1 MSENAAM
8 KSTADRNADDAEL
21 ARFAALA
28 NKWWDPGGEMRG
40 LHQINPLRLDYID
53 DRAGIAGK
61 TCLDVGC
68 GGGLVSEGLAGRE
81 ASAVLGIDLA
91 EDLLSV
97 ARLHATGAALDNLE
111 YRLVDADTLA
121 AEAPGH
127 FDLVTCLEVL
137 EHVPDPAALVHTLGQ
152 LVAPGGDLVLATLN
166 RTPKAFALAIVG
178 AEYLLGMVPKGTHQ
192 YERFIRPSELDEW
205 ARPGGLEL
213 AELRGIEYQPL
224 AGTFRL
230 SGDVAVNYLAHFRR
244 GAD

>member
-1 MSENAAM
+1 MESAAH
-8 KSTADRNADDAEL
+8 RNADDAEL

-28 NKWWDPGGEMRG
+28 SHWWDPAGEMRG

-53 DRAGIAGK
+53 ERAGIAAK

-68 GGGLVSEGLAGRE
+68 GGGLVSEGLASRG

-91 EDLLSV
+91 EDLLTV
-97 ARLHATGAALDNLE
+97 ARLHATGTALKNLE

-121 AEAPGH
+121 AEAPGG
-127 FDLVTCLEVL
+127 FELVTCLEVL
-137 EHVPDPAALVHTLGQ
+137 EHVPDPAALVRTLGK

-166 RTPKAFALAIVG
+166 RTPKAFGLAIVG

-192 YERFIRPSELDEW
+192 YERFIRPSELNEW
-205 ARPGGLEL
+205 ARAAGLEL

-224 AGTFRL
+224 AGNFRL
-230 SGDVAVNYLAHFRR
+230 SGDVSVNYLAHFRR
-244 GAD
+244 GAG

>member
-1 MSENAAM
+1 MQ
-8 KSTADRNADDAEL
+8 STAKPNADDAEL

-28 NKWWDPGGEMRG
+28 GKWWDPGGEMRG

-53 DRAGIAGK
+53 ERAGIAGK

-68 GGGLVSEGLAGRE
+68 GGGLVSEGLASRG
-81 ASAVLGIDLA
+81 AATVLGIDLA
-91 EDLLSV
+91 EDMLSV
-97 ARLHATGAALDNLE
+97 AQLHAAGSELDNLE
-111 YRLVDADTLA
+111 YRMVDADALA
-121 AEAPGH
+121 AETPGH
-127 FDLVTCLEVL
+127 FELVTCLEVL
-137 EHVPDPAALVHTLGQ
+137 EHVPDPAALVRTLGR

-192 YERFIRPSELDEW
+192 YERFIRPSELDDW
-205 ARPGGLEL
+205 ARAVGLEL

-224 AGTFRL
+224 AGNFRL

-244 GAD
+244 GAG

>member
-1 MSENAAM
+1 MAAT
-8 KSTADRNADDAEL
+8 KDPNADAAEL

-53 DRAGIAGK
+53 EQAGIAGK

-68 GGGLVSEGLAGRE
+68 GGGLVSEGLASRG
-81 ASAVLGIDLA
+81 ASTVLGIDLV
-91 EDLLSV
+91 EDMLRV
-97 ARLHATGAALDNLE
+97 ARLHASGTALDNLE

-121 AEAPGH
+121 EEAPGH

-178 AEYLLGMVPKGTHQ
+178 AEYVLGMVPKGTHQ

-205 ARPGGLEL
+205 ARAAGLEL
-213 AELRGIEYQPL
+213 VALSGMEYQPL
-224 AGTFRL
+224 AGNFRL
-230 SGDVAVNYLAHFRR
+230 SADVAVNYLAHFRR
-244 GAD
+244 SAD

>member
-1 MSENAAM
+1 MQ
-8 KSTADRNADDAEL
+8 STAKPNADDAEL

-28 NKWWDPGGEMRG
+28 GKWWDPGGEMRG

-53 DRAGIAGK
+53 ERARIAGK

-68 GGGLVSEGLAGRE
+68 GGGLVSEGLASRG
-81 ASAVLGIDLA
+81 AATVLGIDLA
-91 EDLLSV
+91 EDMLSV
-97 ARLHATGAALDNLE
+97 ARLHAAGSELDNLE
-111 YRLVDADTLA
+111 YRLVDADALA
-121 AEAPGH
+121 AETPGH
-127 FDLVTCLEVL
+127 FELVTCLEVL
-137 EHVPDPAALVHTLGQ
+137 EHVPDPAALVRTLCR

-192 YERFIRPSELDEW
+192 YELFIRPSELDDW
-205 ARPGGLEL
+205 ARAAGLEL

-224 AGTFRL
+224 AGNFRL

-244 GAD
+244 GAG

>member
-1 MSENAAM
+1 ME
-8 KSTADRNADDAEL
+8 STANRNADDAEL
-21 ARFAALA
+21 KRFAALA
-28 NKWWDPGGEMRG
+28 SHWWDPAGEMRG

-53 DRAGIAGK
+53 ERAGIAGK

-68 GGGLVSEGLAGRE
+68 GGGLVSEGLACRG
-81 ASAVLGIDLA
+81 AGDVLGIDLA
-91 EDLLSV
+91 EDMLTV
-97 ARLHATGAALDNLE
+97 ARLHASGADLDNLD

-121 AEAPGH
+121 AEAPGR

-137 EHVPDPAALVHTLGQ
+137 EHVPDPAALVLALGR

-205 ARPGGLEL
+205 SRAAGLEL
-213 AELRGIEYQPL
+213 LALRGIEYQPL
-224 AGTFRL
+224 AGDFRL
-230 SGDVAVNYLAHFRR
+230 SGDVAVNYLAHLRR
-244 GAD
+244 GTG